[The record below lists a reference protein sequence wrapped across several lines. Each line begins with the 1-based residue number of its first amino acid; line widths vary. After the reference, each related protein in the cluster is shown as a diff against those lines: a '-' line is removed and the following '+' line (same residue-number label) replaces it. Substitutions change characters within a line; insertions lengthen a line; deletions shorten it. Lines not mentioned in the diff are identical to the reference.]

1 MAVFL
6 QGPLSMGKLKCNMAA
21 SCSVSV
27 LLWIGCWCSFAENPL
42 ILHQGSVT
50 KKGTSCSFL
59 LIQFYHPFRLILQQ
73 FAIGSLIFFS
83 NDFYFLFISKL
94 SLLPAFS
101 MPYKLSLSSEHG
113 EMSLGTLN
121 PHRWTKGKT
130 LKTFVDAQLFLTLT
144 LTLEAELNGSL
155 LSSFLRL
162 HSPPFLAF
170 Q

>member
-1 MAVFL
+1 
-6 QGPLSMGKLKCNMAA
+6 MAA

-50 KKGTSCSFL
+50 KRDILFFSP
-59 LIQFYHPFRLILQQ
+59 HPVLSPFQIN
-73 FAIGSLIFFS
+73 FATICNRQLNCFS
-83 NDFYFLFISKL
+83 NDFSFLFISKL
-94 SLLPAFS
+94 SLLPAFL

-113 EMSLGTLN
+113 EMSLGAPN
-121 PHRWTKGKT
+121 PHRWVKG
-130 LKTFVDAQLFLTLT
+130 KTFVDVQLFLTLT
-144 LTLEAELNGSL
+144 LTLEAELNTSL

>member
-1 MAVFL
+1 M
-6 QGPLSMGKLKCNMAA
+6 QHG
-21 SCSVSV
+21 SV
-27 LLWIGCWCSFAENPL
+27 LFCIGSPL
-42 ILHQGSVT
+42 NRMLVQLCRKPIDSASGFCH
-50 KKGTSCSFL
+50 KKRTSCSFL

-73 FAIGSLIFFS
+73 FAIGSLFFFS
-83 NDFYFLFISKL
+83 NDFSFLFISKS
-94 SLLPAFS
+94 SLLPAFL

-113 EMSLGTLN
+113 EMSLGALN
-121 PHRWTKGKT
+121 PHRWAKGKT